1 MTFEQSYD
9 ILNNK
14 LGLLVDVSKPLA
26 PQLKQARIDRMQG
39 KTEEPDVLKYA
50 EADRK
55 ILAEMRRALREGK
68 PPPWYN
74 EVDRTKPLAPQVQ
87 AFNEQQ
93 AAKERACKQQ
103 QEQDGIEND
112 WADSGDS
119 G

>member
-68 PPPWYN
+68 PRLLRLRPSCASTGRRRSCPC
-74 EVDRTKPLAPQVQ
+74 RRLAC
-87 AFNEQQ
+87 
-93 AAKERACKQQ
+93 RALAGRGAC
-103 QEQDGIEND
+103 
-112 WADSGDS
+112 
-119 G
+119 